1 MEIFNCECGTKTLRK
16 HHTRHLR
23 SQKHL
28 NYLKTKQ
35 QQSEQNKI
43 PIQSESAVEEDED
56 VQEEVEEVEENTNQ
70 SQEPEAD
77 EEEQEE
83 EVVEEKKTN
92 VKKQNYNK
100 FHLDAIRQKA
110 IATIKQK
117 KQAKIDKENEIK
129 YKAEQ
134 YDQLVKSLKQKEED
148 EKKKKEE
155 EKIKEMEYK
164 SSQYDKMVKNQQRT
178 SAITSLSNEKIIND
192 IKEQRL
198 LYLMKYLQ
206 NPSHY

>member
-1 MEIFNCECGTKTLRK
+1 MFNCECGTKTLRK

-35 QQSEQNKI
+35 Q
-43 PIQSESAVEEDED
+43 PIQNEKEIEEDED
-56 VQEEVEEVEENTNQ
+56 VQEEEVEEVEENTNQ
-70 SQEPEAD
+70 SPEPEAD
-77 EEEQEE
+77 EQEQEE
-83 EVVEEKKTN
+83 EVVVENKSN

-134 YDQLVKSLKQKEED
+134 YDHLVKSLKQKEED